1 MHEASI
7 AQSIV
12 QTVLREA
19 EKQNAVRVESVE
31 IEIGDLT
38 FFGIDQVAFW
48 VETGFAETIAEKANV
63 VFKRVKGTVLCK
75 ECGYEGN
82 IKIEE
87 DPAYHLNLPTFACPK
102 CGSTKIEITQGRE
115 ALIRRIKILKN

>member
-19 EKQNAVRVESVE
+19 EKQNAVRVVSVE

-38 FFGIDQVAFW
+38 FLGIDQVAFW
-48 VETGFAETIAEKANV
+48 VETGFEETIAEKANV
-63 VFKRVKGTVLCK
+63 VFKRVKGIVRCK

-102 CGSTKIEITQGRE
+102 CGSTKIEITEGRE
-115 ALIRRIKILKN
+115 ALIRRIKILKD